1 MLTEYASRRRRLL
14 ESIETDG
21 YVAVNLEGSDPVS
34 LRYLSGF
41 TGEGALLL
49 SKDRALLLTDSRYTE
64 QAKQET
70 EELWIDEGR
79 AWQVQGLL
87 EAIQARGLS
96 DVTVASDRVSVY
108 WHEQMLRTE
117 AVKLHPTRDPVARL
131 RRIKSEQELDHLR
144 AAARAADAAFSD
156 LLPWIEVGMTEA
168 HVALEL
174 EMRIRRSG
182 VEGVAFGVNVSTGI
196 CSALNHYNPFHRPA
210 TLQPGDLLLFDFG
223 VNVHGYRSDMT
234 RTVVVGTASD
244 RVERIYQV
252 VLKANQRAIAALR
265 PGMTGIE
272 ADAVARESIAEEG
285 FGDAFGHGLGHGI
298 GLEVHESPSLSPKST
313 DTLEPGMVVTVEPGV
328 YFPSLGGVR
337 IEDDVVLTDQGCEV
351 ITSFPKEELIHVG

>member
-1 MLTEYASRRRRLL
+1 MLTEYALRRRRLL
-14 ESIETDG
+14 ESIESDG
-21 YVAVNLEGSDPVS
+21 YVAVNVEGSDPVS
-34 LRYLSGF
+34 LRYLTGF

-49 SKDRALLLTDSRYTE
+49 SKEHAVLLTDSRYTE

-70 EELWIDEGR
+70 EQLRIDEVR
-79 AWQVQGLL
+79 AWQVRGLL
-87 EAIQARGLS
+87 EALHAYGLS

-108 WHEQMLRTE
+108 WLEQVSTE
-117 AVKLHPTRDPVARL
+117 AVTFHPTRDPVARF
-131 RRIKSEQELDHLR
+131 RRIKSEQELEYLR
-144 AAARAADAAFSD
+144 AAARAADAAFAD

-174 EMRIRRSG
+174 EMRIRRSR

-210 TLQPGDLLLFDFG
+210 PLQPGDLLLFDFG

-234 RTVVVGTASD
+234 RTVVVGTPSD
-244 RVERIYQV
+244 RVQRIYQV
-252 VLKANQRAIAALR
+252 VLEANQRAIDALR
-265 PGMTGIE
+265 PGMSGVE
-272 ADAVARESIAEEG
+272 ADAVAREFIAQEG

-298 GLEVHESPSLSPKST
+298 GLEVHEAPSLSPRST
-313 DTLEPGMVVTVEPGV
+313 DTLEPGMVVTVEPGI

-337 IEDDVVLTDQGCEV
+337 IEDDVILTDQGCEV
-351 ITSFPKEELIHVG
+351 ITSFPKEELIRVG